1 MAKNGRPPAD
11 PIRDLI
17 IYMEVESARKMQ
29 RPKHPGL
36 EPVPLSWDKA
46 YEIAQF
52 HLAGPPWSVA
62 LSVGAI
68 RAAYARGKKL
78 ADRAQKQ
85 IDHTNFKLN
94 TEKSLKKSAKN
105 P

>member
-11 PIRDLI
+11 RVRDLK
-17 IYMEVESARKMQ
+17 IYMAVEDARKMQ

-46 YEIAQF
+46 YEVAQWT
-52 HLAGPPWSVA
+52 LERDWRIN
-62 LSVGAI
+62 LSTGAI
-68 RAAYARGKKL
+68 RAAYARCKKFIG
-78 ADRAQKQ
+78 Q
-85 IDHTNFKLN
+85 IESFRIRGVRYTR
-94 TEKSLKKSAKN
+94 KKSAKN